1 MTLGIDVSR
10 LFSEMVMAVETRDL
24 VVKKMVY
31 HYLCNYAREM
41 PDLALMYVHPSSP
54 PNNTHTHTQPLTS
67 STAGAS
73 TRSSATAKTKTQW

>member
-41 PDLALMYVHPSSP
+41 PDLALMCVHPSSP
-54 PNNTHTHTQPLTS
+54 PQQDTHTQPLTS